1 MTSSRLLLFGA
12 LLAIATVAGAQST
25 TGLHAEIDAYLRAHV
40 DANGYMGTVLVAR
53 GDEVLFEGSY
63 GFADLEHDVE
73 HGSDS
78 VFRIGS
84 LTKQF
89 TAAAVLD
96 LADRSLVQLDDPVVR
111 YLPDVPESERFTI
124 RQLLQHTAGVPD
136 YTSLPGFAEMQRD
149 PLTLAEVVETFA
161 DLPLEFEPGSR
172 FAYSNSGYVLLAAV
186 IERVSGQDYATYLR
200 ERLLDP
206 LGLRATAYD
215 DVREVV
221 PHRADG
227 YMPSGD
233 GLRHAPFARPSVASG
248 AGALRSD
255 AGDLF
260 RWERALQRGDVGAGI
275 SLEDTLAD
283 PVEVD
288 AERGLSYG
296 YGWFLEER
304 EGRRLAFHGGATE
317 GFLNA
322 VAVDPAEDVT
332 AVVLSNVALVPSV
345 AIARDLV
352 AIVRGEPYETPA
364 IRESVAVDENVL
376 RAYVGRYRLTPE
388 MIAEVTLTD
397 GRLYIDPDG
406 QGRYQLHAASEVDFF
421 LREGDVEVTF
431 VRSEDGAVTGLLFR
445 QAGREV
451 RAPRLE

>member
-1 MTSSRLLLFGA
+1 MV
-12 LLAIATVAGAQST
+12 AIITVGWAQPSAG
-25 TGLHAEIDAYLRAHV
+25 LDAEIDAYLRAHV

-63 GFADLEHDVE
+63 GFADLEHQVE
-73 HGSDS
+73 HTRDS

-89 TAAAVLD
+89 TATAVLD
-96 LADRSLVQLDDPVVR
+96 LAYRGLVQLDDPLAR
-111 YLPDVPESERFTI
+111 YLPEPSWSERVTV
-124 RQLLQHTAGVPD
+124 REVLHHTSGVPD

-149 PLTLAEVVETFA
+149 PHALGEILATVA
-161 DLPLEFEPGSR
+161 ALPLEFDPGSR

-186 IERVSGQDYATYLR
+186 IERASGRDYATYLR
-200 ERLLDP
+200 ERLLGP
-206 LGLRATAYD
+206 LELRATAYD
-215 DVREVV
+215 DPREVV
-221 PHRADG
+221 PHRVDG

-233 GLRHAPFARPSVASG
+233 GVRHAPVAHPSVASG
-248 AGALRSD
+248 AGALRST
-255 AGDLF
+255 AEDLF

-275 SLEDTLAD
+275 SLEDMLVE
-283 PVEVD
+283 PVDVD
-288 AERGLSYG
+288 AERGLAYG
-296 YGWFLEER
+296 YGWYLEEHD
-304 EGRRLAFHGGATE
+304 GRRLAFHGGATE
-317 GFLNA
+317 GFMGA
-322 VAVDPAEDVT
+322 VAVDPNEDVT
-332 AVVLSNVALVPSV
+332 VVVLSNVALAPSV

-352 AIVRGEPYETPA
+352 AIVQNEPYEAPA
-364 IRESVAVDENVL
+364 IRESIAVDDSVL

-388 MIAEVTLTD
+388 MIAEVTLED

-431 VRSEDGAVTGLLFR
+431 VRSDDGAVDGLLFR

-451 RAPRLE
+451 RAQRLE